1 MLLVKNI
8 GNSTIKADTSE
19 HSNCWQPVP
28 GHTHLIYTP
37 NIDQNLEV
45 KTATLQKKANS
56 FLLEKL
62 SNCIYLKQTT
72 GTDISEDE

>member
-1 MLLVKNI
+1 MLLVKNT

-19 HSNCWQPVP
+19 RSNCWQPVP

-45 KTATLQKKANS
+45 KTATL
-56 FLLEKL
+56 
-62 SNCIYLKQTT
+62 
-72 GTDISEDE
+72 